1 MPMTNKLKKTCET
14 CAVTRPVDGRSF
26 GCNEIERVAHALDL
40 VFRDSHFETS
50 SIEEQLKQCPEAF
63 KAGELLERA
72 LNSLKYG
79 QDEVSQSE
87 RWLPPAGAIIPP
99 IV

>member
-1 MPMTNKLKKTCET
+1 MTNKLKKKCKTCI
-14 CAVTRPVDGRSF
+14 AAKQ
-26 GCNEIERVAHALDL
+26 VAG
-40 VFRDSHFETS
+40 
-50 SIEEQLKQCPEAF
+50 PEAF
-63 KAGELLERA
+63 KAVEFLERA

-87 RWLPPAGAIIPP
+87 RCLPPAGAIIPP